1 MKISVVIPTFNRLS
15 VLARALDSVINQTIK
30 PHEIIVVDDGSN
42 DQTRNWIRNKFPEIS
57 YFYQKN
63 MGVSTARNTGI
74 DMAKGDWIAF
84 LDSDDEWDKAKLELQ
99 SKAIHNNKDIPLSHT
114 NEIWIKNGVRIN
126 QKRGHQKFGGQIFN
140 RCLKKCII
148 SPSTVI
154 IRKDIFNEIGL
165 FDTSLPVCED
175 YDLWLRV
182 TARYPVLLLEK
193 ELTIK
198 YGGHSDQLSNIDSG
212 IEKYH
217 IISLEKLLLKN
228 FIDPIYKKNAK
239 EVLLKKLEIY
249 SSGLKKR
256 SKVDDIAKFD
266 KKIKFWKSYN

>member
-15 VLARALDSVINQTIK
+15 VLVRALDSAINQTIK
-30 PHEIIVVDDGSN
+30 PYEIIVIDDGSS
-42 DQTRNWIRNKFPEIS
+42 DQTRNWIRNKFPEIN

-140 RCLKKCII
+140 QCLKKCII

-165 FDTSLPVCED
+165 FDTSLPICED
-175 YDLWLRV
+175 YDLWLRF

-228 FIDPIYKKNAK
+228 FIDPVFKKNAK
-239 EVLLKKLEIY
+239 ETLLQKLEIY

-256 SKVDDIAKFD
+256 NKVDDIAKFD
-266 KKIKFWKSYN
+266 KKIKFWNSYN

>member
-228 FIDPIYKKNAK
+228 FIDPVFKKNAK
-239 EVLLKKLEIY
+239 ETLLQKLEIY

-256 SKVDDIAKFD
+256 NKVDDIAKFD
-266 KKIKFWKSYN
+266 KKIKFWNSYN

>member
-15 VLARALDSVINQTIK
+15 VLTRALDSAINQTIK
-30 PHEIIVVDDGSN
+30 PHEIIVIDDGSS
-42 DQTRNWIRNKFPEIS
+42 DQTRNWIRNKFPEIN

-114 NEIWIKNGVRIN
+114 NEISIKNGVRIN

-228 FIDPIYKKNAK
+228 FIDPVFKKNAK
-239 EVLLKKLEIY
+239 ETLLQKLEIY

-266 KKIKFWKSYN
+266 KKIKFWNSYN

>member
-15 VLARALDSVINQTIK
+15 VLARALDSAINQTIK
-30 PHEIIVVDDGSN
+30 PHEIIVINDGSS
-42 DQTRNWIRNKFPEIS
+42 DQTRNWIRNKFPEIN

-228 FIDPIYKKNAK
+228 FIDPVFKKNAK
-239 EVLLKKLEIY
+239 ETLLQKLEIY

-256 SKVDDIAKFD
+256 NKVDDIAKFD
-266 KKIKFWKSYN
+266 KKIKFWNSYN

>member
-15 VLARALDSVINQTIK
+15 VLTRALDSAINQTIK
-30 PHEIIVVDDGSN
+30 PHEIIVIDDGSS
-42 DQTRNWIRNKFPEIS
+42 DQTRNWIRNKFPEIN

-126 QKRGHQKFGGQIFN
+126 QKWSHQKFGGQIFN

-228 FIDPIYKKNAK
+228 FIDPVFKKNAK
-239 EVLLKKLEIY
+239 ETLLQKLEIY

-266 KKIKFWKSYN
+266 KKIKFWNSYN

>member
-15 VLARALDSVINQTIK
+15 VLVRALDSAINQTIK
-30 PHEIIVVDDGSN
+30 PHEIIVIDDGSS
-42 DQTRNWIRNKFPEIS
+42 DQTRNWIRNKFPEIN

-140 RCLKKCII
+140 QCLKKCII

-228 FIDPIYKKNAK
+228 FIDPVFKKNAK
-239 EVLLKKLEIY
+239 ETLLQKLEIY

-256 SKVDDIAKFD
+256 NKVDDIAKFD
-266 KKIKFWKSYN
+266 KKIKFWNSYN

>member
-15 VLARALDSVINQTIK
+15 VLTRALDSAINQTIK
-30 PHEIIVVDDGSN
+30 PHEIIVIDDGSS
-42 DQTRNWIRNKFPEIS
+42 DQTRNWIRNKFPEIN

-228 FIDPIYKKNAK
+228 FIDPVFKKNAK
-239 EVLLKKLEIY
+239 ETLLQKLEIY

>member
-1 MKISVVIPTFNRLS
+1 MKISVVIPTFNRIKILD
-15 VLARALDSVINQTIK
+15 RTLDSVINQTIK
-30 PHEIIVVDDGSN
+30 PYEIIVVDDGSN
-42 DQTRNWIRNKFPEIS
+42 DQTGNWIKNKFPEIN

-84 LDSDDEWDKAKLELQ
+84 LDSDDEWNKDKLELQ

-126 QKRGHQKFGGQIFN
+126 QKRSHQKFGGQIFN
-140 RCLKKCII
+140 QCLKKCII

-198 YGGHSDQLSNIDSG
+198 YGGHSDQLSDIDSG

-228 FIDPIYKKNAK
+228 FIDPVFKKNAK
-239 EVLLKKLEIY
+239 EMLLQKLDIY
-249 SSGLKKR
+249 RRGLKNR
-256 SKVDDIAKFD
+256 NKVNDITKFD

>member
-15 VLARALDSVINQTIK
+15 VLARALDSAINQTIK
-30 PHEIIVVDDGSN
+30 PHEIIVIDDGSS
-42 DQTRNWIRNKFPEIS
+42 DQTRNWIRNKFPEIN

-228 FIDPIYKKNAK
+228 FIDPVFKKNAK
-239 EVLLKKLEIY
+239 ETLLQKLEIY

-256 SKVDDIAKFD
+256 NKVDDIAKFD
-266 KKIKFWKSYN
+266 KKIKFWNSYN

>member
-1 MKISVVIPTFNRLS
+1 MKISVVIPTFNRIKILD
-15 VLARALDSVINQTIK
+15 RTLDSVINQTIK
-30 PHEIIVVDDGSN
+30 PYEIIVVDDGSN
-42 DQTRNWIRNKFPEIS
+42 DQTGNWIKNKFPEIN

-84 LDSDDEWDKAKLELQ
+84 LDSDDEWNKDKLELQ
-99 SKAIHNNKDIPLSHT
+99 SKAIHNNKDLPLSHT

-126 QKRGHQKFGGQIFN
+126 QKRSHQKFGGQIFN
-140 RCLKKCII
+140 HCLKKCII

-165 FDTSLPVCED
+165 FDTSLPICED

-228 FIDPIYKKNAK
+228 FIDPVYKKNAK
-239 EVLLKKLEIY
+239 EVLLQKLDIY
-249 SSGLKKR
+249 RRGLKKR
-256 SKVDDIAKFD
+256 NKVNDITKFD